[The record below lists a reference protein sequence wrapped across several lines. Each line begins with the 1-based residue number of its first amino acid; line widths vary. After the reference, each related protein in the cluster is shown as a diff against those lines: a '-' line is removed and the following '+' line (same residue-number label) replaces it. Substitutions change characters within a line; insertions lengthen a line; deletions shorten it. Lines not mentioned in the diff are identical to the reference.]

1 MRQFPHNRIA
11 QARRDA
17 QIAQNTAWHKLGLTS
32 LDHLMMYESG
42 SLTASEETMRR
53 MAALYNVSVEYLQG
67 EQNAVRSHQVY

>member
-17 QIAQNTAWHKLGLTS
+17 QIAWHKLGLTS

-42 SLTASEETMRR
+42 SLKASAETMQR
-53 MAALYNVSVEYLQG
+53 MAALYNVSVEYLKG
-67 EQNAVRSHQVY
+67 EQDV

>member
-42 SLTASEETMRR
+42 SLTASSETIQR
-53 MAALYNVSVEYLQG
+53 MATLYNVSAEYVKG
-67 EQNAVRSHQVY
+67 ED